1 MVYFIS
7 RHTVLI
13 KNFISITKPGIIFG
27 NLITVAG
34 GFFLASAGNA
44 KLFLLLITLTGI
56 SLIIAAGCVFNNI
69 IDRDIDQIMERTKE
83 RVMVKGLLSNRVA
96 FAYGLVLAVVGSVL
110 LWVYANF
117 LTVAVALIGLFFY
130 VVVYTLGFKR
140 KSVHGTLI
148 GSISGAI
155 PPVVGYCAVTN
166 QLDAGAFILFLMLS
180 IWQMPHSFAIAIFRF
195 NDYMSADI
203 PVLPVK
209 RGIYNAKVNMLLYVC
224 FFTIAASLLTVFGY
238 TGFYYLAAS
247 LAIGL
252 WWVRLAIR
260 GFKAENDKVWAR
272 KMFGFSIITITVLSI
287 MMSVDAVSIVL

>member
-1 MVYFIS
+1 M
-7 RHTVLI
+7 I

-44 KLFLLLITLTGI
+44 KLFLLFITLAGI

-96 FAYGLVLAVVGSVL
+96 FAYGLVLAIVGSAL

-117 LTVAVALIGLFFY
+117 LTVTVALIGLFFY

-166 QLDAGAFILFLMLS
+166 QIDAGAFILFLMLS

-195 NDYMSADI
+195 NDYLSADI

-209 RGIYNAKVNMLLYVC
+209 KGIYNAKVNMLLYVC

-252 WWVRLAIR
+252 WWVRLSIL

-287 MMSVDAVSIVL
+287 MMSVDAVSIAL

>member
-1 MVYFIS
+1 M
-7 RHTVLI
+7 I

-44 KLFLLLITLTGI
+44 KLFLLFITLSGI

-96 FAYGLVLAVVGSVL
+96 FTYGVVLTIVGSAF
-110 LWVYANF
+110 LWIYANF

-140 KSVHGTLI
+140 KSIHGTLI

-166 QLDAGAFILFLMLS
+166 QIDAGAFILFLMLS

-195 NDYMSADI
+195 NDYLSADI

-209 RGIYNAKVNMLLYVC
+209 KGIYNAKVNMLLYVC

-252 WWVRLAIR
+252 WWVRLSIL

-287 MMSVDAVSIVL
+287 MMSVDAISIY

>member
-1 MVYFIS
+1 M
-7 RHTVLI
+7 I

-34 GFFLASAGNA
+34 GFFLASAGQA
-44 KLFLLLITLTGI
+44 KLFLLFITLAGI
-56 SLIIAAGCVFNNI
+56 SSIIAAGCVFNNI

-83 RVMVKGLLSNRVA
+83 RVMVKGLLTKRIA
-96 FAYGLVLAVVGSVL
+96 FTYGAVLTVVGCTL

-117 LTVAVALIGLFFY
+117 LTVVVAVVGLFFY

-140 KSVHGTLI
+140 TSVHGTLI

-166 QLDAGAFILFLMLS
+166 QLDAGALILFLMLS

-195 NDYMSADI
+195 DDYLSAGI

-209 RGIYNAKVNMLLYVC
+209 KGIYYAKVNMVLYVC
-224 FFTIAASLLTVFGY
+224 FFTIISSLLTMFGY
-238 TGFYYLAAS
+238 TGFYYLATS

-260 GFKAENDKVWAR
+260 GFKAENDRVWAR
-272 KMFGFSIITITVLSI
+272 KMFGFSIIAITILSI
-287 MMSVDAVSIVL
+287 VMSLDALSVAL

>member
-1 MVYFIS
+1 VYFIS

-34 GFFLASAGNA
+34 GFFLASAGSA
-44 KLFLLLITLTGI
+44 KLLLLFITLAGI

-96 FAYGLVLAVVGSVL
+96 FAYGLVLAIVGSAL

-166 QLDAGAFILFLMLS
+166 QIDAGAFILFLMLS

-195 NDYMSADI
+195 NDYLSADI

-209 RGIYNAKVNMLLYVC
+209 KGIYNAKVNMLLYVC

-238 TGFYYLAAS
+238 TGFYYLAVS
-247 LAIGL
+247 LSIGL
-252 WWVRLAIR
+252 WWVRLSIL

-287 MMSVDAVSIVL
+287 MMSVDAISIVL

>member
-1 MVYFIS
+1 M
-7 RHTVLI
+7 LI

-34 GFFLASAGNA
+34 GFFLASAGQA
-44 KLFLLLITLTGI
+44 KLFLLFITLAGI
-56 SLIIAAGCVFNNI
+56 SSIIAAGCVFNNI

-83 RVMVKGLLSNRVA
+83 RVMVKGLLTKRIA
-96 FAYGLVLAVVGSVL
+96 FTYGVVLTVVGCTL

-117 LTVAVALIGLFFY
+117 LTVVVAVVGLFFY

-140 KSVHGTLI
+140 TSVHGTLI

-166 QLDAGAFILFLMLS
+166 QLDAGALILFLMLS

-195 NDYMSADI
+195 DDYLSAGI

-209 RGIYNAKVNMLLYVC
+209 KGIYYAKVNMVLYVC
-224 FFTIAASLLTVFGY
+224 FFTIISSLLTMFGY
-238 TGFYYLAAS
+238 TGFYYLATS

-260 GFKAENDKVWAR
+260 GFKAENDRVWAR
-272 KMFGFSIITITVLSI
+272 KMFGFSIIAITILSI
-287 MMSVDAVSIVL
+287 VMSLDALSVAL

>member
-1 MVYFIS
+1 M
-7 RHTVLI
+7 I
-13 KNFISITKPGIIFG
+13 KKFISITKPGIIFG

-44 KLFLLLITLTGI
+44 KLFLLFITLTGI

-96 FAYGLVLAVVGSVL
+96 FAYGLVLAIVGSVL

-117 LTVAVALIGLFFY
+117 LTVTVALIGLFFY

-166 QLDAGAFILFLMLS
+166 QIDAGAFILFLMLS

-195 NDYMSADI
+195 NDYLSADI

-209 RGIYNAKVNMLLYVC
+209 KGIYNTKVNMLLYVC
-224 FFTIAASLLTVFGY
+224 FFTISASLLTVFGY

-252 WWVRLAIR
+252 WWVRLSIL

-287 MMSVDAVSIVL
+287 MMSVDVISIAL

>member
-1 MVYFIS
+1 MYFIS

-34 GFFLASAGNA
+34 GFFLASAGSA
-44 KLFLLLITLTGI
+44 KLLLLFITLAGI

-96 FAYGLVLAVVGSVL
+96 FAYGLVLAIVGSAL

-166 QLDAGAFILFLMLS
+166 QIDAGAFILFLMLS

-195 NDYMSADI
+195 NDYLSADI

-209 RGIYNAKVNMLLYVC
+209 KGIYNAKVNMLLYVC

-238 TGFYYLAAS
+238 TGFYYLAVS
-247 LAIGL
+247 LSIGL
-252 WWVRLAIR
+252 WWVRLSIL

-287 MMSVDAVSIVL
+287 MMSVDAISIVL

>member
-1 MVYFIS
+1 M
-7 RHTVLI
+7 LI

-34 GFFLASAGNA
+34 GFFLASAGQA
-44 KLFLLLITLTGI
+44 KLFLLFITLAGI
-56 SLIIAAGCVFNNI
+56 SSIIAAGCVFNNI

-83 RVMVKGLLSNRVA
+83 RVMVKGLLTKRIA
-96 FAYGLVLAVVGSVL
+96 FTYGAVLTVVGCTL

-117 LTVAVALIGLFFY
+117 LTVVVAVVGLFFY

-140 KSVHGTLI
+140 TSVHGTLI

-166 QLDAGAFILFLMLS
+166 QLDAGALILFLMLS

-195 NDYMSADI
+195 DDYLSAGI

-209 RGIYNAKVNMLLYVC
+209 KGIYYAKVNMVLYVC
-224 FFTIAASLLTVFGY
+224 FFTIISSLLTMFGY
-238 TGFYYLAAS
+238 TGFYYLATS

-260 GFKAENDKVWAR
+260 GFKAENDRVWAR
-272 KMFGFSIITITVLSI
+272 KMFGFSIIAITILSI
-287 MMSVDAVSIVL
+287 VMSLDALSVAL

>member
-1 MVYFIS
+1 M
-7 RHTVLI
+7 LI

-34 GFFLASAGNA
+34 GFFLASAGQA
-44 KLFLLLITLTGI
+44 KLFLLFITLAGI
-56 SLIIAAGCVFNNI
+56 SSIIAAGCVFNNI

-83 RVMVKGLLSNRVA
+83 RVMVKGLLTKRIA
-96 FAYGLVLAVVGSVL
+96 FTYGVVLTVVGCIL

-117 LTVAVALIGLFFY
+117 LTVVVAVVGLFFY

-140 KSVHGTLI
+140 TSVHGTLI

-166 QLDAGAFILFLMLS
+166 QLDAGALILFLMLS

-195 NDYMSADI
+195 DDYLSAGI

-209 RGIYNAKVNMLLYVC
+209 KGIYYAKVNMVLYVC
-224 FFTIAASLLTVFGY
+224 FFTIISSLLTMFGY
-238 TGFYYLAAS
+238 TGFYYLATS

-260 GFKAENDKVWAR
+260 GFKAENDRVWAR
-272 KMFGFSIITITVLSI
+272 KMFGFSIIAITILSI
-287 MMSVDAVSIVL
+287 VMSLDALSVAL

>member
-1 MVYFIS
+1 M
-7 RHTVLI
+7 LI

-34 GFFLASAGNA
+34 GFFLASAGQA
-44 KLFLLLITLTGI
+44 KLFLLFITLVGI
-56 SLIIAAGCVFNNI
+56 SSIIAAGCVFNNI

-83 RVMVKGLLSNRVA
+83 RVMVKGLLTKRIA
-96 FAYGLVLAVVGSVL
+96 FTYGVVLTMVGCTL

-117 LTVAVALIGLFFY
+117 LTVVIAVVGLFFY

-140 KSVHGTLI
+140 TSVHGTLI

-166 QLDAGAFILFLMLS
+166 QLDAGALILFLMLS

-195 NDYMSADI
+195 DDYLSAGI

-209 RGIYNAKVNMLLYVC
+209 KGIYYAKVNMVLYVC
-224 FFTIAASLLTVFGY
+224 FFTIISSLLTMFGY
-238 TGFYYLAAS
+238 TGFYYLATS

-260 GFKAENDKVWAR
+260 GFKAENDRVWAR
-272 KMFGFSIITITVLSI
+272 KMFGFSIIAITILSI
-287 MMSVDAVSIVL
+287 VMSLDALSVAL

>member
-1 MVYFIS
+1 M
-7 RHTVLI
+7 LI

-34 GFFLASAGNA
+34 GFFLASAGQA
-44 KLFLLLITLTGI
+44 KLFLLFITLAGI
-56 SLIIAAGCVFNNI
+56 SSIIAAGCVFNNI

-83 RVMVKGLLSNRVA
+83 RVMVKGLLTKRIA
-96 FAYGLVLAVVGSVL
+96 FTYGVVLTVVGCIL

-117 LTVAVALIGLFFY
+117 LTVVVAVVGLFFY

-140 KSVHGTLI
+140 TSVHGTLI

-166 QLDAGAFILFLMLS
+166 QLDAGALILFLMLS

-195 NDYMSADI
+195 DDYLSAGI

-209 RGIYNAKVNMLLYVC
+209 KGIYYAKVNMVLYVC
-224 FFTIAASLLTVFGY
+224 FFTIISSLLTVFGY
-238 TGFYYLAAS
+238 TGFYYLATS

-260 GFKAENDKVWAR
+260 GFKAENDRVWAR
-272 KMFGFSIITITVLSI
+272 KMFGFSIIAITILSI
-287 MMSVDAVSIVL
+287 VMSLDALSVAL

>member
-1 MVYFIS
+1 
-7 RHTVLI
+7 LI

-34 GFFLASAGNA
+34 GFFLASAGSA
-44 KLFLLLITLTGI
+44 KLFLLFITLAGI

-96 FAYGLVLAVVGSVL
+96 FAYGLVLAIVGSAL

-155 PPVVGYCAVTN
+155 PPVVGYCAATN
-166 QLDAGAFILFLMLS
+166 QIDTGAFILFLMLS

-195 NDYMSADI
+195 NDYLSADI

-209 RGIYNAKVNMLLYVC
+209 KGIYNAKVNMLLYVC

-238 TGFYYLAAS
+238 TGFYYLAVS

-252 WWVRLAIR
+252 WWVRLSIL

>member
-1 MVYFIS
+1 LLNKKI
-7 RHTVLI
+7 RLIVLI
-13 KNFISITKPGIIFG
+13 KKFISITKPGIIFG

-34 GFFLASAGNA
+34 GFFLASAGQA
-44 KLFLLLITLTGI
+44 KLFLLLITLAGI
-56 SLIIAAGCVFNNI
+56 SSVIAAGCVFNNI

-83 RVMVKGLLSNRVA
+83 RVMVKGLLTKRVA
-96 FAYGLVLAVVGSVL
+96 FAYGAVLTLVGCTL

-117 LTVAVALIGLFFY
+117 LTVVVALVGLFFY

-140 KSVHGTLI
+140 TSVHGTLI

-166 QLDAGAFILFLMLS
+166 QLDVGAFILFLMLS

-195 NDYMSADI
+195 DDYLSAGI

-209 RGIYNAKVNMLLYVC
+209 KGIYYAKVNMVLYVC

-260 GFKAENDKVWAR
+260 GFKAENDRVWAR
-272 KMFGFSIITITVLSI
+272 KMFGFSIIAITILSI
-287 MMSVDAVSIVL
+287 MMSLDALPVIL

>member
-1 MVYFIS
+1 M
-7 RHTVLI
+7 I

-34 GFFLASAGNA
+34 GFFLASAGSA
-44 KLFLLLITLTGI
+44 KLLLLFITLAGI

-96 FAYGLVLAVVGSVL
+96 FAYGLVLAIVGSAL

-166 QLDAGAFILFLMLS
+166 QIDAGAFILFLMLS

-195 NDYMSADI
+195 NDYLSADI

-209 RGIYNAKVNMLLYVC
+209 KGIYNAKVNMLLYVC

-238 TGFYYLAAS
+238 TGFYYLAVS
-247 LAIGL
+247 LSIGL
-252 WWVRLAIR
+252 WWVRLSIL

-287 MMSVDAVSIVL
+287 MMSVDAISIVL